1 MTKSKQSDL
10 NTFLK
15 VDYKEDNSI
24 WLTNS
29 LTLRK
34 IIGVLGM
41 AMPLLLYVFLYF
53 DNGLQQP
60 LESISHYY
68 YTRVSGI
75 FVIILS
81 LLAFFLIVYKGK
93 EPIDFYISL
102 FAGIFAL
109 LVVLFPTNNIT
120 ETCCDSIKKY
130 AVTFLPV
137 TDLSTFRMYFHYTV
151 AGFFFICL
159 SYMSF
164 FLFTKSSKSPSE
176 RGAKKTIRNGIYRT
190 CGILMLL
197 AILVLFAGSLKI
209 ISASYFKTF
218 PLTFWM
224 ETLAIESFGFA
235 WLVKGETLF
244 KD

>member
-1 MTKSKQSDL
+1 MNKSKESNLATLLKIDYEEK
-10 NTFLK
+10 NT
-15 VDYKEDNSI
+15 I

-41 AMPLLLYVFLYF
+41 AMPLLLFILLYF
-53 DNGLQQP
+53 DNGLQYP

-68 YTRVSGI
+68 YTRVSSV

-102 FAGIFAL
+102 FAGVFAL
-109 LVVLFPTNNIT
+109 FAVLFPTNNIT
-120 ETCCDSIKKY
+120 EICGNIAKKY
-130 AVTFLPV
+130 AVTILPKS
-137 TDLSTFRMYFHYTV
+137 DFRMYFHYTV
-151 AGFFFICL
+151 ADLFFLSL

-164 FLFTKSSKSPSE
+164 FLFTKSNKKPNE
-176 RGAKKTIRNGIYRT
+176 RGIKKIIRNRIYRT
-190 CGILMLL
+190 CSVFILL
-197 AILVLFAGSLKI
+197 ALLLLFAGSLKI
-209 ISASYFKTF
+209 IPSEYFKNY

>member
-1 MTKSKQSDL
+1 MNKSNQSDL

-15 VDYKEDNSI
+15 LDYSKDDNI

-34 IIGVLGM
+34 IIGILGM
-41 AMPLLLYVFLYF
+41 AMPLLLFAFLYF
-53 DNGLQQP
+53 DNGLLYP

-75 FVIILS
+75 FIIILS
-81 LLAFFLIVYKGK
+81 LLAVFLIIYKGK
-93 EPIDFYISL
+93 DPIDFYISL
-102 FAGIFAL
+102 AAGIFAF

-120 ETCCDSIKKY
+120 NICCDPTKKY
-130 AVTFLPV
+130 AITLLPV
-137 TDLSTFRMYFHYTV
+137 SDFRMYLHYTA
-151 AGFFFICL
+151 AGLFFICL
-159 SYMSF
+159 SYMCF
-164 FLFTKSSKSPSE
+164 FLFTKSDKSPNQ
-176 RGAKKTIRNGIYRT
+176 RGNQKIIRNRIYRV
-190 CGILMLL
+190 CG
-197 AILVLFAGSLKI
+197 AILFLSVLLLFAGSLKI
-209 ISASYFKTF
+209 IPTVYFEKF

-235 WLVKGETLF
+235 WIIKGETLF

>member
-1 MTKSKQSDL
+1 MTKSTPSDL
-10 NTFLK
+10 NSVLK
-15 VDYKEDNSI
+15 IDYEDDNTI

-34 IIGVLGM
+34 IIGIMGM
-41 AMPLLLYVFLYF
+41 ALPLLLFGFLYL
-53 DNGLQQP
+53 DNGLQYP

-68 YTRVSGI
+68 YTRVGSI
-75 FVIILS
+75 FVIVLS

-93 EPIDFYISL
+93 EPADFYISL
-102 FAGIFAL
+102 SAGIFAL
-109 LVVLFPTNNIT
+109 LAVLFPTSNIT
-120 ETCCDSIKKY
+120 DICGDPAKKY
-130 AVTFLPV
+130 AVTILPI
-137 TDLSTFRMYFHYTV
+137 SNFRLYFHYT
-151 AGFFFICL
+151 AAALFFLCL

-164 FLFTKSSKSPSE
+164 FLFTKSDKSASK
-176 RGAKKTIRNGIYRT
+176 RGTQKKIRNRIYRV
-190 CGILMLL
+190 CGVLMLL
-197 AILVLFAGSLKI
+197 ALIVLLAGSFKI
-209 ISASYFKTF
+209 IPPSCFKTF

>member
-1 MTKSKQSDL
+1 MNKSKKSNL
-10 NTFLK
+10 TTLLK
-15 VDYKEDNSI
+15 VDYEEKNSI

-29 LTLRK
+29 LTLHK

-41 AMPLLLYVFLYF
+41 AMPLLLFLFLYV
-53 DNGLQQP
+53 DNGLQHP

-81 LLAFFLIVYKGK
+81 LLSFFLIVYKGK
-93 EPIDFYISL
+93 EPVDFYISL
-102 FAGIFAL
+102 FAGFFAL

-120 ETCCDSIKKY
+120 KECCDPVAKY
-130 AVTFLPV
+130 SVTFLPV
-137 TDLSTFRMYFHYTV
+137 SNFRMYFHYS
-151 AGFFFICL
+151 AAALFFLCL

-164 FLFTKSSKSPSE
+164 FLFTKSNKPPSE
-176 RGAKKTIRNGIYRT
+176 RGIQKTIRNRIYRT
-190 CGILMLL
+190 CGVLMLL
-197 AILVLFAGSLKI
+197 ALLILFAGSLKI
-209 ISASYFKTF
+209 IHPSYFKAF

-235 WLVKGETLF
+235 WLIKGETLF
-244 KD
+244 QDYN

>member
-1 MTKSKQSDL
+1 MTKSKESKL
-10 NTFLK
+10 NTFLR
-15 VDYKEDNSI
+15 VDYTEDNSI

-41 AMPLLLYVFLYF
+41 AMPLLLYLFLYF
-53 DNGLQQP
+53 DNGMQQP

-68 YTRVSGI
+68 YTRVSGV

-81 LLAFFLIVYKGK
+81 LLAFFLIIYKGK
-93 EPIDFYISL
+93 DLVDFYISL

-109 LVVLFPTNNIT
+109 LAVLFPTNNIT
-120 ETCCDSIKKY
+120 DICGDPAKKY
-130 AVTFLPV
+130 AVTILPES
-137 TDLSTFRMYFHYTV
+137 DLRMYFHYTV
-151 AGFFFICL
+151 SALFFVCL
-159 SYMSF
+159 SYMCF
-164 FLFTKSSKSPSE
+164 FLFTKSNKSPDK
-176 RGAKKTIRNGIYRT
+176 RGNQKKLRNRIYRT
-190 CGILMLL
+190 CAVLMFLS
-197 AILVLFAGSLKI
+197 ISIPFAGFLKI
-209 ISASYFKTF
+209 IPLIYFKTF
-218 PLTFWM
+218 PVTFWM

>member
-1 MTKSKQSDL
+1 MNKSKESNITTLLKIDYEEK
-10 NTFLK
+10 NT
-15 VDYKEDNSI
+15 I

-41 AMPLLLYVFLYF
+41 AMPLLLFILLYF
-53 DNGLQQP
+53 DNGLQHP

-68 YTRVSGI
+68 YTRVGSV
-75 FVIILS
+75 FVITLS

-102 FAGIFAL
+102 FAGVFAL

-120 ETCCDSIKKY
+120 DICGDATKKY
-130 AVTFLPV
+130 AVTILPKS
-137 TDLSTFRMYFHYTV
+137 DFRMYFHYTV
-151 AGFFFICL
+151 AGLFFLCL

-164 FLFTKSSKSPSE
+164 FLFTKSDKSPSK
-176 RGAKKTIRNGIYRT
+176 RGLKKRIRNRIYRT
-190 CGILMLL
+190 CGILTVL
-197 AILVLFAGSLKI
+197 AILILFTGSLKI
-209 ISASYFKTF
+209 IPSEYFKEY

-224 ETLAIESFGFA
+224 ETLAVESFGLA
-235 WLVKGETLF
+235 WLIKGETLF

>member
-1 MTKSKQSDL
+1 MNKSKESNL
-10 NTFLK
+10 TTLLK
-15 VDYKEDNSI
+15 VDYEEKNTI

-41 AMPLLLYVFLYF
+41 AMPLLLFILLYF
-53 DNGLQQP
+53 DNGLQHP

-68 YTRVSGI
+68 YTRVSSI
-75 FVIILS
+75 FVITLS
-81 LLAFFLIVYKGK
+81 LLAFFMIVYKGK

-102 FAGIFAL
+102 FAGVFAL

-120 ETCCDSIKKY
+120 DICGDSTKKY
-130 AVTFLPV
+130 AVTILPKS
-137 TDLSTFRMYFHYTV
+137 DFRMYFHYTV
-151 AGFFFICL
+151 AGLFFLCL

-164 FLFTKSSKSPSE
+164 FLFTKSDKSPSK
-176 RGAKKTIRNGIYRT
+176 RGSKKRIRNRIYRT
-190 CGILMLL
+190 CGILTVLV
-197 AILVLFAGSLKI
+197 ILILFAGSLKI
-209 ISASYFKTF
+209 IPSEYFKEY

-224 ETLAIESFGFA
+224 ETLAVESFGFA

>member
-1 MTKSKQSDL
+1 MTKSKESNL

-15 VDYKEDNSI
+15 VDYNEDDTI

-41 AMPLLLYVFLYF
+41 AMPLLLYLFLYL
-53 DNGLQQP
+53 DSGLSSP

-68 YTRVSGI
+68 YTRVSSI

-81 LLAFFLIVYKGK
+81 LLAVFLIVYKGK
-93 EPIDFYISL
+93 KPIDFYISL
-102 FAGIFAL
+102 FAGVSAL
-109 LVVLFPTNNIT
+109 LVILFPTNNIT
-120 ETCCDSIKKY
+120 EICCDATKKY
-130 AVTFLPV
+130 AVTILPKS
-137 TDLSTFRMYFHYTV
+137 DFRMYFHYT
-151 AGFFFICL
+151 AASLFFLLL

-164 FLFTKSSKSPSE
+164 FLFTKSDKSPSE
-176 RGAKKTIRNGIYRT
+176 RGSKKRIRNRIYRT
-190 CGILMLL
+190 CGILMVL
-197 AILVLFAGSLKI
+197 AILILFAGSLNI
-209 ISASYFKTF
+209 IPSDYFKEHS
-218 PLTFWM
+218 LTFWM

>member
-1 MTKSKQSDL
+1 MTKSKESNL

-15 VDYKEDNSI
+15 VDYKEENSI

-41 AMPLLLYVFLYF
+41 VMPLLLFLFLYL
-53 DNGLQQP
+53 DNGLSSP

-93 EPIDFYISL
+93 NPIDFYISL
-102 FAGIFAL
+102 FAGVFAL
-109 LVVLFPTNNIT
+109 LVVLFPTSNIIEICGDPT
-120 ETCCDSIKKY
+120 KKY
-130 AVTFLPV
+130 AVTILPAS
-137 TDLSTFRMYFHYTV
+137 DFRMYFHYIS
-151 AGFFFICL
+151 AALFFICL

-164 FLFTKSSKSPSE
+164 FLFTKSNKTPSK
-176 RGAKKTIRNGIYRT
+176 RGIQKTIRNRIYRT
-190 CGILMLL
+190 CGVVMFL
-197 AILVLFAGSLKI
+197 AILILFAGSLKI
-209 ISASYFKTF
+209 IPASYFKTY

>member
-1 MTKSKQSDL
+1 MNKSKESNLTTLLKIDYEEK
-10 NTFLK
+10 NT
-15 VDYKEDNSI
+15 I

-41 AMPLLLYVFLYF
+41 AMPLLLFILLYF
-53 DNGLQQP
+53 DNGLQHP

-68 YTRVSGI
+68 YTRVGSI
-75 FVIILS
+75 FVITLS

-102 FAGIFAL
+102 FAGVFAL

-120 ETCCDSIKKY
+120 DICGDVTKKY
-130 AVTFLPV
+130 AVTILPKS
-137 TDLSTFRMYFHYTV
+137 DFRMYFHYTV
-151 AGFFFICL
+151 AGLFFLCL

-164 FLFTKSSKSPSE
+164 FLFTKSDKSPSK
-176 RGAKKTIRNGIYRT
+176 RGLKKRIRNRIYRT
-190 CGILMLL
+190 CGILTVLV
-197 AILVLFAGSLKI
+197 ILILFAGSLKI
-209 ISASYFKTF
+209 IPSEYFKEY

-224 ETLAIESFGFA
+224 ETLAVESFGFA

>member
-1 MTKSKQSDL
+1 MNKSKKSDL
-10 NTFLK
+10 NTFFK

-41 AMPLLLYVFLYF
+41 AMPILLFIFLYL
-53 DNGLQQP
+53 DNGLQHP

-81 LLAFFLIVYKGK
+81 LLAFFLIIYKGK
-93 EPIDFYISL
+93 EPVDFYTSL

-120 ETCCDSIKKY
+120 EICGDTAKKY
-130 AVTFLPV
+130 AVTILPNS
-137 TDLSTFRMYFHYTV
+137 DFRVYFHYST
-151 AGFFFICL
+151 AALFFLCL

-164 FLFTKSSKSPSE
+164 FLFTKSDKSPSK
-176 RGAKKTIRNGIYRT
+176 RGTNKIIRNRIYRT
-190 CGILMLL
+190 CGVLMLL
-197 AILVLFAGSLKI
+197 ALLTLFAGSLKI
-209 ISASYFKTF
+209 IHPSYFKTF

-224 ETLAIESFGFA
+224 ETLSIESFGFA

>member
-1 MTKSKQSDL
+1 MNKSKQSNL
-10 NTFLK
+10 NTFLN

-41 AMPLLLYVFLYF
+41 AMPLLLYAFLYF
-53 DNGLQQP
+53 DNGMQHP

-81 LLAFFLIVYKGK
+81 LLAIFLIVYKGK
-93 EPIDFYISL
+93 EPVDFYISL

-109 LVVLFPTNNIT
+109 LVVLFPTKNIT
-120 ETCCDSIKKY
+120 EICGDLDKKY
-130 AVTFLPV
+130 AITILPNS
-137 TDLSTFRMYFHYTV
+137 DFRVYFHYT
-151 AGFFFICL
+151 AAALFFLCL

-164 FLFTKSSKSPSE
+164 FLFTKSDKSPSK
-176 RGAKKTIRNGIYRT
+176 RGTNKIIRNRIYRT
-190 CGILMLL
+190 CGVLMLMAL
-197 AILVLFAGSLKI
+197 ITLLAGSLKI
-209 ISASYFKTF
+209 IPPSYFKAF

-224 ETLAIESFGFA
+224 ETIAIESFGFA
-235 WLVKGETLF
+235 WLIKGNTLF

>member
-1 MTKSKQSDL
+1 MNKSKESNLATLLKIDYEEK
-10 NTFLK
+10 NT
-15 VDYKEDNSI
+15 I

-41 AMPLLLYVFLYF
+41 AMPLLLFVLLYF
-53 DNGLQQP
+53 DNGLQHP

-68 YTRVSGI
+68 YTRVGSV
-75 FVIILS
+75 FVITLS

-102 FAGIFAL
+102 FAGVFAL

-120 ETCCDSIKKY
+120 DICGDTTKKY
-130 AVTFLPV
+130 AVTILPKS
-137 TDLSTFRMYFHYTV
+137 DFRMYFHYTA
-151 AGFFFICL
+151 AGLFFLCL

-164 FLFTKSSKSPSE
+164 FLFTKSDKSPSE
-176 RGAKKTIRNGIYRT
+176 RGSKKRIRNRIYRT
-190 CGILMLL
+190 CGILTVL
-197 AILVLFAGSLKI
+197 AILILFAGSLKI
-209 ISASYFKTF
+209 IPSEYFKEY

-224 ETLAIESFGFA
+224 ETLAVESFGFA

>member
-1 MTKSKQSDL
+1 MNKSKESNL
-10 NTFLK
+10 TTALK
-15 VDYKEDNSI
+15 VDYEEKNTI

-41 AMPLLLYVFLYF
+41 AMPLLLFIFLYIA
-53 DNGLQQP
+53 NGLPHP

-81 LLAFFLIVYKGK
+81 LLAIFLIVYKGK

-102 FAGIFAL
+102 FAGVFAL

-120 ETCCDSIKKY
+120 DICCDTAKKY
-130 AVTFLPV
+130 SVTILPIS
-137 TDLSTFRMYFHYTV
+137 DFRMYFHYTA
-151 AGFFFICL
+151 AGLFFSCL
-159 SYMSF
+159 SYMSI
-164 FLFTKSSKSPSE
+164 FLFTKSDKSPSK
-176 RGAKKTIRNGIYRT
+176 RGTRKKIRNRVYRT
-190 CGILMLL
+190 CGVLMILAMLILL
-197 AILVLFAGSLKI
+197 ADTLKI
-209 ISASYFKTF
+209 IDSSHFKTF
-218 PLTFWM
+218 PLIFWM

>member
-1 MTKSKQSDL
+1 MNKSKQSNL
-10 NTFLK
+10 NTFLN

-41 AMPLLLYVFLYF
+41 EMPLLLYAFLYF
-53 DNGLQQP
+53 DNGMQHP

-81 LLAFFLIVYKGK
+81 LLAIFLIVYKGK
-93 EPIDFYISL
+93 EPVDFYISL

-109 LVVLFPTNNIT
+109 LVVLFPTKNIT
-120 ETCCDSIKKY
+120 EICGDLDKKY
-130 AVTFLPV
+130 AITILPNS
-137 TDLSTFRMYFHYTV
+137 DFRVYFHYT
-151 AGFFFICL
+151 AAALFFLCL

-164 FLFTKSSKSPSE
+164 FLFTKSDKSPSK
-176 RGAKKTIRNGIYRT
+176 RGTNKIIRNRIYRT
-190 CGILMLL
+190 CGVLMLMAL
-197 AILVLFAGSLKI
+197 ITLLAGSLKI
-209 ISASYFKTF
+209 IPPSYFKAF

-224 ETLAIESFGFA
+224 ETIAIESFGFA
-235 WLVKGETLF
+235 WLIKGNTLF

>member
-1 MTKSKQSDL
+1 MAKSKESKL
-10 NTFLK
+10 STFLK

-34 IIGVLGM
+34 IIGIMGM
-41 AMPLLLYVFLYF
+41 AMPLLLFGFLYL
-53 DNGLQQP
+53 DTGLQYP

-68 YTRVSGI
+68 YTRVGGI

-93 EPIDFYISL
+93 APIDFYISL
-102 FAGIFAL
+102 SAGFFAL
-109 LVVLFPTNNIT
+109 LTVLFPTNNIT
-120 ETCCDSIKKY
+120 NICCDPAKKY
-130 AVTFLPV
+130 AVTILPV
-137 TDLSTFRMYFHYTV
+137 SDFRMYFHYTV
-151 AGFFFICL
+151 AALFFLCL

-164 FLFTKSSKSPSE
+164 FLFTKSNKSPDE
-176 RGAKKTIRNGIYRT
+176 RGRQKIIRNRIYKT
-190 CGILMLL
+190 CGVLTLMAL
-197 AILVLFAGSLKI
+197 LVLFAGSLKI
-209 ISASYFKTF
+209 IPPSYFKTF
-218 PLTFWM
+218 PLTFCM

-235 WLVKGETLF
+235 WLIKGNTLF